1 MSVAQRTVAYV
12 HPRLPSSFDRQL
24 ARILEHATTIFC
36 DKGYASASMRDLS
49 RSCGLSLAG
58 LYHYFDSKE
67 RLLYLIEKE
76 LFEQVMD
83 LLHQK
88 LNGISDPEE
97 RVRVFIDNHVVFF
110 LSRQGA
116 MKVLARED
124 DALSGPMAS
133 EIKTIKGGYYH
144 NCLDLLED
152 LKRSKKLLFKS
163 RSAAMSLFGI
173 MNWLHTWYNPDLD
186 GSPAALAKEISEI
199 FLRGMYAKN
208 RAGRRKR
215 VRPAHF

>member
-1 MSVAQRTVAYV
+1 MSVAQRTVAYA

-36 DKGYASASMRDLS
+36 EKGYERASMRDLS
-49 RSCGLSLAG
+49 RSCGLSLSG

-76 LFEQVMD
+76 LFEQVVD

-88 LNGISDPEE
+88 LNGIRDPEE

-110 LSRQGA
+110 LSRQKA

-133 EIKTIKGGYYH
+133 EIKAIKAGYYH

-152 LKRSKKLLFKS
+152 LKRGKKLLFKS

-173 MNWLHTWYNPDLD
+173 MNWLHTWYNPNLD
-186 GSPAALAKEISEI
+186 GAPAVLAKEIGEI
-199 FLRGMYAKN
+199 FLRGMYARN
-208 RAGRRKR
+208 GARR
-215 VRPAHF
+215 P